1 MNITSINASSSLVI
15 IITCHH
21 HHCHHHHLSSSSLVI
36 IITCHH
42 HHCHHHHCHHHVR
55 LFDKLTKRNLNIKS
69 NNSWR
74 RLIINRESKWSK
86 GRYTLPVALH
96 DNAFSNRARKHGPC
110 SDACPDYPC
119 WCLKWQPCSRLTFLT
134 PVNAGACPHY
144 PWTEHGCHFRHPS
157 SRPVNMGVILD
168 TRLHGPWTWVVC
180 TGLSKQ
186 DRGDVQFF
194 WPSSNK
200 ESRSNQA
207 EIFTRILAVAKRPCD
222 CCVGQCWPNIT
233 RGLYFADIIGLSS
246 TTVT

>member
-1 MNITSINASSSLVI
+1 VQHCAAILATAELLSNSVTVTALLHSSNSCSYHRSLLSREMNITSINASSSLVI

-157 SRPVNMGVILD
+157 SRPVNMGSVY
-168 TRLHGPWTWVVC
+168 RP
-180 TGLSKQ
+180 KQ
-186 DRGDVQFF
+186 
-194 WPSSNK
+194 
-200 ESRSNQA
+200 A
-207 EIFTRILAVAKRPCD
+207 RP
-222 CCVGQCWPNIT
+222 
-233 RGLYFADIIGLSS
+233 RRR
-246 TTVT
+246 TVFLTEQ